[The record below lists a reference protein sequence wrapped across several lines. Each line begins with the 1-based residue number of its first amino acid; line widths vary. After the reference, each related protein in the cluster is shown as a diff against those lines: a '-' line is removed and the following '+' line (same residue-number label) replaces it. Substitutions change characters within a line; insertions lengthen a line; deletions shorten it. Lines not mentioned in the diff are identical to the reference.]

1 MFSQKAPLKVL
12 SWNVFLRPGIMRDN
26 QMKRVEP
33 IGEYL
38 IQTAADIII
47 LQEAFHKKAKRTLI
61 KKLQQLYPYYTSPG
75 PISFWGVSSGVLI
88 FSKHPLLEEAF
99 ISFNSGTGSD
109 KLARKGLVHVAF
121 NFHNKRVDVFGTH
134 LQAGISNKCKLIRKQ
149 QVMVLKKASYSV
161 DPSNGLILAGDF
173 NFTPNGDLFA
183 FLKKTLDIE
192 VSVLDS
198 EVKHSANFP
207 DQDLFSVQG
216 NPVWIDFILLRQS
229 QWLEQTRI
237 WIEEPRERKGEI
249 WTRISDHNPITA
261 VFQLTEFEH

>member
-1 MFSQKAPLKVL
+1 MFSQKPPLKVL
-12 SWNVFLRPGIMRDN
+12 SWNVFLRPGILRDD

-38 IQTAADIII
+38 IQTGADVII

-61 KKLQQLYPYYTSPG
+61 KKLQQLYPYYTSRG

-88 FSKHPLLEEAF
+88 FSKHPLLEETF
-99 ISFNSGTGSD
+99 ISFHFGTGSD
-109 KLARKGLVHVAF
+109 KLAKKGLVHVAF

-134 LQAGISNKCKLIRKQ
+134 LQAGASKKCKLIRKQ
-149 QVMVLKKASYSV
+149 QVMALKKAADSV
-161 DPSNGLILAGDF
+161 DPSSGLILAGDF

-207 DQDLFSVQG
+207 DQDLFSFQG
-216 NPVWIDFILLRQS
+216 NPVWIDFILLRPSTWLKQS
-229 QWLEQTRI
+229 RV
-237 WIEEPRERKGEI
+237 WIEEPVERKGET
-249 WTRISDHNPITA
+249 WTRISDHNPVISL
-261 VFQLTEFEH
+261 FQLTEFEH